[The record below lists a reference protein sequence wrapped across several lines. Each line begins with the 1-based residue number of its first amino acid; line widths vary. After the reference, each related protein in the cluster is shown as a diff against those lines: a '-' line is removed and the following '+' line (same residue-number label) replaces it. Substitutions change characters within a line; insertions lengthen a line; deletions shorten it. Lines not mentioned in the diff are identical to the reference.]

1 MGTKDDPER
10 VREAAI
16 EPRGAGAF
24 QQAESGR
31 IRRGEEWKVVGS
43 VAKVSLGQGD
53 RT

>member
-1 MGTKDDPER
+1 MRVGEATIER
-10 VREAAI
+10 R
-16 EPRGAGAF
+16 RAGAF

-43 VAKVSLGQGD
+43 VAKPSLGRGD